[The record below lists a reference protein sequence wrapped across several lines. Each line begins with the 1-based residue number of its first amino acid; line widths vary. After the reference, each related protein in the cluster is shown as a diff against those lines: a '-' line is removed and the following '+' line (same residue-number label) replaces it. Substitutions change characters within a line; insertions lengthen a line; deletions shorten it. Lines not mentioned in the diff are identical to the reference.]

1 MMNFQP
7 LLKRLQM
14 VVYYLIMSDI
24 TFFTNIPII
33 IHVCKQKM
41 SGTIKTVIKPAVNDF
56 FAVIRRMKQI
66 LVIVYITA
74 EEFVDSMMSK

>member
-1 MMNFQP
+1 MNFQP

-56 FAVIRRMKQI
+56 FCSNTQNETDPCYC
-66 LVIVYITA
+66 LHY
-74 EEFVDSMMSK
+74 S